1 MTTKESTEELKNEE
15 LQNINTNL
23 ELCRTDILTS
33 STQLNNSFV
42 NSCKGI
48 IKKLNEHK
56 KSGEKRFLTVWS
68 EIEHKIDKTNK
79 EVLHSVE
86 NGFEL
91 SKSLAEANLSTLN
104 ETTKK
109 SSTDIKIEI
118 KQNGDLLKNKI
129 NEINEIV
136 QDYKNEVKETIES
149 KFRNFDKKFQALQS
163 KSEGSNANL
172 IKTLFAEEKQGLK
185 IIDGKFVEIKEILS
199 TTTENKNTGLIKK
212 IDDIKQHISTV
223 IKSNIKDSMQSKKII
238 DEISAINEKD
248 LEKLEEKFLEKLD
261 LLKKEIINQ
270 NSNNFKKIEETIV
283 NVKDNVKETK
293 NDIGS
298 RVKENNSK
306 VMDRFKLLDDIK
318 QVVDSNTEDLKILYK
333 SLINNLEKNTKDQKD
348 NGKTIDEIQNNLTMQ
363 SVQVENLVSETETQF
378 QSIKNQLTSI
388 ENTTKKS
395 NFKESN
401 AEFIK
406 DTKTGISDIAVKV
419 ETNTS
424 DINLIRAE
432 LVVCRQTIEKMEKN
446 MESIIG
452 ENKNAIEYISKIC
465 ECILKNQVKISKMD
479 KKKLDEPQK
488 KSSENKDNNNNKEDT
503 DHAEIQEVETEEVS
517 GENKGSWLKSM
528 FTSKKQ

>member
-1 MTTKESTEELKNEE
+1 M
-15 LQNINTNL
+15 
-23 ELCRTDILTS
+23 
-33 STQLNNSFV
+33 
-42 NSCKGI
+42 G
-48 IKKLNEHK
+48 
-56 KSGEKRFLTVWS
+56 
-68 EIEHKIDKTNK
+68 
-79 EVLHSVE
+79 
-86 NGFEL
+86 
-91 SKSLAEANLSTLN
+91 
-104 ETTKK
+104 
-109 SSTDIKIEI
+109 
-118 KQNGDLLKNKI
+118 
-129 NEINEIV
+129 
-136 QDYKNEVKETIES
+136 
-149 KFRNFDKKFQALQS
+149 
-163 KSEGSNANL
+163 
-172 IKTLFAEEKQGLK
+172 
-185 IIDGKFVEIKEILS
+185 
-199 TTTENKNTGLIKK
+199 
-212 IDDIKQHISTV
+212 
-223 IKSNIKDSMQSKKII
+223 QSKKII

-261 LLKKEIINQ
+261 LLKKEIINK
-270 NSNNFKKIEETIV
+270 NSNNFKKI
-283 NVKDNVKETK
+283 KETK

-465 ECILKNQVKISKMD
+465 ECILKNQVKISKMH

-503 DHAEIQEVETEEVS
+503 DHAEI
-517 GENKGSWLKSM
+517 
-528 FTSKKQ
+528 